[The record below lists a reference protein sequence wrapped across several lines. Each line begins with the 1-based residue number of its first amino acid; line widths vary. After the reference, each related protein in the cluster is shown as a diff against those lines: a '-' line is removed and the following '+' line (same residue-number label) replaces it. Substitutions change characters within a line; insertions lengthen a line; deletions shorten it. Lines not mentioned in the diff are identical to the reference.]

1 MPDLEPS
8 RGVIEGTTILICDDE
23 PTLRELVRASLSGGY
38 RFAEA
43 SDGYT
48 AVALARDLSPD
59 AIVLDL
65 MLPRLSGLEVLEELR
80 QDDELREIPVLVM
93 TAWNDTEDAARA
105 AGATSFVTKPFQPDD
120 LKLAVEKMLADR

>member
-1 MPDLEPS
+1 
-8 RGVIEGTTILICDDE
+8 VIEGKTILICDDE
-23 PTLRELVRASLSGGY
+23 PTLRELVRASLNGGY

-80 QDDELREIPVLVM
+80 QDEELREIPVLVM

-120 LKLAVEKMLADR
+120 LKLAVEEMLADR

>member
-1 MPDLEPS
+1 
-8 RGVIEGTTILICDDE
+8 VIEGTTILICDDE
-23 PTLRELVRASLSGGY
+23 PTLRELVRASLNGGY

>member
-1 MPDLEPS
+1 M
-8 RGVIEGTTILICDDE
+8 IEGTTILICDDE
-23 PTLRELVRASLSGGY
+23 PTLRELVRASLNGGY

>member
-1 MPDLEPS
+1 
-8 RGVIEGTTILICDDE
+8 VIEGKTILICDDE
-23 PTLRELVRASLSGGY
+23 PTLRELVRASLNGGY

-80 QDDELREIPVLVM
+80 QDQDLREIPVLVM

-120 LKLAVEKMLADR
+120 LRLAVEEMLADR

>member
-1 MPDLEPS
+1 VNE
-8 RGVIEGTTILICDDE
+8 RKTILICDDE
-23 PTLRELVRASLSGGY
+23 PTLRELVRASLNRGY

-65 MLPRLSGLEVLEELR
+65 MLPRLSGLEVLEELQ
-80 QDDELREIPVLVM
+80 QDEALRGIPVLVM

-105 AGATSFVTKPFQPDD
+105 AGATSFITKPFQPDD
-120 LKLAVEKMLADR
+120 LKLAVEEMLAER

>member
-1 MPDLEPS
+1 M
-8 RGVIEGTTILICDDE
+8 IEGKTILICDDE
-23 PTLRELVRASLSGGY
+23 PTLRELVRASLNGGY

-80 QDDELREIPVLVM
+80 QDQDLREIPVLVM

-120 LKLAVEKMLADR
+120 LRLAVEEMLADR